1 MKHPFTRTKS
11 VFLLSSLHT
20 LDYHLPRTNC
30 LQGGKSNTR
39 WLCYPLA
46 NNSIWCCCICL
57 NVPSSGISFCTNFK
71 FFYSVLYPVGP
82 LDWYFKLLCCKL
94 RNMVKYILLCY
105 CWCLTFCL
113 CYFFTFFF
121 KVWSTASVPN
131 ANSYSS
137 CSIFLVPG
145 IFLYS
150 IWGSSWSCSNIF
162 SVFPHSCS
170 MWDLYGNSRALRRFI
185 E

>member
-121 KVWSTASVPN
+121 KLWSTASVPN

-137 CSIFLVPG
+137 CSFWLFWCQAYSYIPYEGQVEAVPIYSLYFPIPAACGTFMG
-145 IFLYS
+145 IL
-150 IWGSSWSCSNIF
+150 GLCG
-162 SVFPHSCS
+162 
-170 MWDLYGNSRALRRFI
+170 DL
-185 E
+185 

>member
-121 KVWSTASVPN
+121 SNYDRQLLSLMQILILHAHFGFFGARHILIFHMRVKLKLFQ
-131 ANSYSS
+131 YILCISS
-137 CSIFLVPG
+137 FLQHVGPLWE
-145 IFLYS
+145 F
-150 IWGSSWSCSNIF
+150 
-162 SVFPHSCS
+162 
-170 MWDLYGNSRALRRFI
+170 
-185 E
+185 